1 MKIVGENSDKWQ
13 VVSVSPHGIC
23 LTVSASTIEQT
34 KRKAPPHAWKPG
46 QSGNPSPR
54 SLWKPGQSGNP
65 KGRPKPEVDI
75 AALARVH
82 GPKCIQ
88 VVVKILSS
96 KDEKMRLA
104 AAIALL
110 DRGFGRPKQEMDINS
125 NSTIELHLVA
135 ARAISATLIDQQ
147 STPDIPTI
155 ESTSTDMP
163 TE

>member
-1 MKIVGENSDKWQ
+1 M
-13 VVSVSPHGIC
+13 
-23 LTVSASTIEQT
+23 SASYHEQT
-34 KRKAPPHAWKPG
+34 KRKPGGLRTSSWKPG
-46 QSGNPSPR
+46 QSGNP
-54 SLWKPGQSGNP
+54 N
-65 KGRPKPEVDI
+65 GRPKPDVDI

-82 GPKCIQ
+82 GPRCVK
-88 VVVKILSS
+88 VVVDLLSS
-96 KDEKMRLA
+96 EDEKMRLS

-135 ARAISATLIDQQ
+135 ARAISQTLIEQQ

-155 ESTSTDMP
+155 ESTSTDLP

>member
-1 MKIVGENSDKWQ
+1 
-13 VVSVSPHGIC
+13 
-23 LTVSASTIEQT
+23 VSASTIEHT

-46 QSGNPSPR
+46 QSGNPAPR
-54 SLWKPGQSGNP
+54 SAWKPGQSGNP
-65 KGRPKPEVDI
+65 AGRAKPEVDI

-82 GPKCIQ
+82 GTKCIE
-88 VVVKILSS
+88 VVVRLMTRS
-96 KDEKMRLA
+96 KDEKIKLA

-135 ARAISATLIDQQ
+135 ARAISSTLIEQQ
-147 STPDIPTI
+147 STPTIETI
-155 ESTSTDMP
+155 ESTSTDIP